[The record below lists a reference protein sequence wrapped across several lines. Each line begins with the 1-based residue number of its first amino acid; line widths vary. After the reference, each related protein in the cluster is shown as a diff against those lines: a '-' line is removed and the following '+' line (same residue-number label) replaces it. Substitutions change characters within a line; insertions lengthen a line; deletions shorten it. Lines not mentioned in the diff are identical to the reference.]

1 VRAHGI
7 LSDYKLGRIRKGI
20 TIEGIRYAPMKV
32 HVESK
37 KQTKS
42 TNKWLEVTCCEGKN
56 RMIRNVFTHL
66 GCK

>member
-37 KQTKS
+37 KANQVDQQMV
-42 TNKWLEVTCCEGKN
+42 EVTCCEGKN
-56 RMIRNVFTHL
+56 RMIR
-66 GCK
+66 